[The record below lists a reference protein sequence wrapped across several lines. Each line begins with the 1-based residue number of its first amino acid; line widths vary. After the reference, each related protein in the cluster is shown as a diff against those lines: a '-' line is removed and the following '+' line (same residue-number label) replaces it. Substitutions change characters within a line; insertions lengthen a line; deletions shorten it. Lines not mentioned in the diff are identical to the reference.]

1 MIPVYIIGL
10 GMSLKDLPAARLER
24 IRSADILAGGDR
36 HLEYFPDFKGEKIRL
51 GKDLDSAIA
60 LIGLASRVKQVVVL
74 ASGDP
79 GFYGIGRR
87 LAEALGAKNVI
98 VEPNVTAHQVAFSRI
113 RTPWNDA
120 TVVSLHG
127 RGWDQFDATLPNAE
141 KLAVYTAPG
150 FGPSEI
156 ATHLIERGRLNVQM
170 CVLEDLG
177 SESEKVTWLR
187 PHEAAQKTFSSLNVV
202 ILLIEDALG
211 EPSHRLHL
219 GMPEE
224 AYEHEDGLIT
234 KAEVR
239 AVALSKL
246 APGPKQTLWDIGAG
260 SGSLGIEASLLM
272 PGGRIFAVER
282 DPKRAEHIRINR
294 DWFGVKNLEIISAE
308 APGCLGDLP
317 DPDRVFV
324 GGGGSG
330 IRTVLE
336 TVMKR
341 IRPGGRVVVTAAL
354 LETLNTT
361 KETLEQGGF
370 AVEFVQIQINRGRPM
385 KAGTRFEPLT
395 PIWIVTGRSGTE
407 GKSA

>member
-1 MIPVYIIGL
+1 MIPIYIIGL
-10 GMSLKDLPAARLER
+10 GMSLEDLSASKLER
-24 IRSADILAGGDR
+24 IRSADILVGGDR
-36 HLEYFPDFKGEKIRL
+36 HLEYFPDFRGEKIRL

-79 GFYGIGRR
+79 GFYGVGQR
-87 LAEALGAKNVI
+87 LVEALGAKNVI

-127 RGWDQFDATLPNAE
+127 RGWEQFDGAFPNAE
-141 KLAVYTAPG
+141 KMAVYTSPG
-150 FGPSEI
+150 FGPIEI
-156 ATHLIERGRLNVQM
+156 AARLIERGQLNVHM
-170 CVLEDLG
+170 CVLENLG
-177 SESEKVTWLR
+177 SDKEKVSWMR
-187 PHEAAQKTFSSLNVV
+187 PHEAAKKTFSPLNVV
-202 ILLIEDALG
+202 ILLFEDTETETA
-211 EPSHRLHL
+211 HRLHL

-272 PGGRIFAVER
+272 PEGRIFAIER
-282 DPKRAEHIRINR
+282 DPKRVEHIRINR
-294 DWFGVKNLEIISAE
+294 DWYGVKNLEIVCAE
-308 APGCLGDLP
+308 APGCLDDLP

-330 IRTVLE
+330 IRSILE
-336 TVMKR
+336 AVMER
-341 IRPGGRVVVTAAL
+341 IRPGGRLVVTAAL

-361 KETLEQGGF
+361 KETLKQGGF
-370 AVEFVQIQINRGRPM
+370 AVDIVQILVSRGRSM
-385 KAGTRFEPLT
+385 KAGTRLESLT
-395 PIWIVTGRSGTE
+395 PIWIVTACPGKE